1 MVNFLALLG
10 WSPGNDRELMT
21 RDELIAAFALDGIS
35 GGNAVFDT
43 AKLDW
48 MNGQYLAALSDDHVR
63 ALVVPVLADAGVWPP
78 TDDRADDGWLDQ
90 LLTLLRPRAK
100 RLTEFAEQ
108 ARPFLVERVEYD
120 AEDTW
125 VLNLY
130 VLVETNKPGVNNDAQ
145 AVTLTYPATTTAWQA
160 MLDVPLEYK
169 RGGGY
174 TFVFSFGEGR
184 TAYLLCNKKDAL
196 VLRGLVSGALSMRT
210 VESE

>member
-1 MVNFLALLG
+1 M
-10 WSPGNDRELMT
+10 ST
-21 RDELIAAFALDGIS
+21 
-35 GGNAVFDT
+35 DT
-43 AKLDW
+43 TEGMSTSSTAYTVQW
-48 MNGQYLAALSDDHVR
+48 QHT
-63 ALVVPVLADAGVWPP
+63 AGAETYPS
-78 TDDRADDGWLDQ
+78 
-90 LLTLLRPRAK
+90 RPM
-100 RLTEFAEQ
+100 
-108 ARPFLVERVEYD
+108 RVEYD